1 MHLEKKKG
9 YGLILTVP
17 TVYPTKEEI
26 VSPCEMSFIK
36 MSTHLW
42 AAEHLI
48 SENRFALRL
57 FSRLDSRP
65 LVLFQLFFFL

>member
-1 MHLEKKKG
+1 MD
-9 YGLILTVP
+9 ILTVP
-17 TVYPTKEEI
+17 TVSATKGEI
-26 VSPCEMSFIK
+26 VSPRGMSFVN

-57 FSRLDSRP
+57 FSRLDSRW
-65 LVLFQLFFFL
+65 LVLFQLIFFL

>member
-1 MHLEKKKG
+1 MD
-9 YGLILTVP
+9 ILTIT
-17 TVYPTKEEI
+17 TVSVTKEEI
-26 VSPCEMSFIK
+26 VSPCGMSFIK
-36 MSTHLW
+36 MNTHLW

-65 LVLFQLFFFL
+65 LVLFQLFFFI

>member
-1 MHLEKKKG
+1 MHLAKKKVMD
-9 YGLILTVP
+9 ILTVP
-17 TVYPTKEEI
+17 TGSATKEEI
-26 VSPCEMSFIK
+26 VSPFRMSFIK
-36 MSTHLW
+36 MRTDLW